1 MNEPQAE
8 GDQFYNTSP
17 ISFDDFNNLSSV
29 NESSGEQSN
38 SNQINGQASNK
49 QVNFSGQF
57 NPVQESVNR
66 DDYFI
71 RNSNQQILQEQ
82 HIIQSQQGQLFDDED
97 FFQQLEA
104 TDNPQ
109 SNQQINFLNEKKRS
123 SNNNIMKEQTQE
135 KIQQIDNRLV
145 IQQTNIWN
153 PNEIFAKKPSQTQ
166 RQAEDLINQDFYE
179 QEHQQLSIDSQER
192 TEKFQ
197 QDLQQRKL
205 HSEAGSSQGEIKSQ
219 SSIQNIQNRKMS
231 NQELFQQKNKVDQ
244 LNELEQQIQK
254 FQEIQ
259 QQIEKKRKSSSLK
272 SQSQIQMSET
282 DSQKSNPQN
291 IHQLTNESDK
301 SKQLQQFYKENSNQK
316 YQNQNPPNQQQQ
328 INQKELQQQ
337 IILTQ
342 QNQQS
347 QQNKQ
352 QEFEN
357 QQLLQ
362 IQQQQQQ
369 QLELQKQQQLQIQQQ
384 HQQQKQ
390 FQIQQQQYSQ
400 QQQVNTQQQ
409 QQQNI
414 QQQQQQNI
422 QPEKG
427 QNFQQ
432 QQKYLLSNQ
441 QQLQQQQLQLQ
452 QQQQYQQ
459 QLQQQQSQLQVQ
471 SNRQEKN
478 GFINVDY
485 NTLQVNKQQIENNTQ
500 KFKMKWESVLSDS
513 KINNDFKKFSNGH
526 QSIEKQLKYLENQQN
541 IYKQQLMSQQ
551 QHEEEERKYYS
562 KHVEEICNQIGM
574 DRSYSQSPEKY
585 DQIKQKLI
593 FNPNN
598 SQSNNSS
605 GNNQANNSS
614 VKKYNYKQIDKQQLL
629 LDKESNYNYQK
640 EGKFQQI
647 LSEGKSDSKHQK
659 NFTFS
664 HNQPTDNGPLFIAD
678 INNNLLNNQS
688 NLSNNL
694 SGNIKNIQNI
704 SQQPN
709 IIIEQIPSRVMMEN
723 IEKIDNQ
730 FSLSNEKQDFSQSNF
745 LQNNDDNIILLQ
757 NSDVANSNIQYQNQ
771 QDLHSANLMATQQD
785 LNLLCPLHPEETN
798 IFFCGTCRQFNI
810 CLICLHQGLHQ
821 NHYVLD
827 LQQEIKNINNQNV
840 NSFFLHK
847 ICNFVASLKDRKN
860 LLINKQDVITQ
871 KQKRIMN
878 QQDEIILFA
887 QNKLQ
892 EIRSNVDNFE
902 KKIHHDINKIFTH
915 WYEGFCADQDK
926 LQELVDDLQNE
937 CDYFESAFSKLPSQA
952 EGDNQ
957 LTIPA
962 SIQIYANNI
971 DKIEAI
977 LSQEDNPVYKN
988 QDLNV
993 SSLETNITERNN
1005 LELSTIVETLNNFSR
1020 KIQKTLNKLEKPSYL
1035 DSQAAY
1041 NQKSQ
1046 FESLQIHN
1054 RSKSPK
1060 QLDTFRKSPIQMS
1073 KQTTLNK
1080 FNQNN
1085 ILSERASIIQEQF
1098 YSHLYPSPLQK
1109 QQNNDNH
1116 FRSEYNVEEHFR
1128 SFSPTRLEAGQNNS
1142 QHSLSV
1148 NSMFGKNTHNT
1159 NNNQNIFQSTSI
1171 LTKHNQSYKNFENH
1185 SHRKSLS
1192 QRKID
1197 VNNISQQNKNYET
1210 ISRIK
1215 KNLDQITHSPLS
1227 SSQNSQK
1234 KLQLLQNSIIFNQM
1248 AASSAISSHSNI
1260 NIKKSDKKLQNDSKF
1275 NSIQQLQQ
1283 KSNNIS
1289 ILPAS
1294 NRQNLR
1300 NRKSE
1305 IDITTLKTGYEDLKN
1320 SNKFFNN
1327 MIPSSTQSQIQRNS
1341 PKRSLK
1347 VENQLAATHRN
1358 LHNSQ
1363 QKTSLFSAEQQN
1375 SSNKMMS
1382 NLIKY
1387 KQLYN
1392 IGKRSFFD
1400 QNSNGGDSSNSKN
1413 FQ

>member
-1 MNEPQAE
+1 MNEPQPE
-8 GDQFYNTSP
+8 TDQFYNTSP

-38 SNQINGQASNK
+38 SNQVNGQISNK
-49 QVNFSGQF
+49 QINFSGQF
-57 NPVQESVNR
+57 NPVLESVNR
-66 DDYFI
+66 DDYFT
-71 RNSNQQILQEQ
+71 RNNNQQMQQGQLIVQQ
-82 HIIQSQQGQLFDDED
+82 QQGQLFDED
-97 FFQQLEA
+97 GFFQQLEA
-104 TDNPQ
+104 AESPQ
-109 SNQQINFLNEKKRS
+109 YNQQISSLNEKKRS
-123 SNNNIMKEQTQE
+123 SNNNVMNEQIQE
-135 KIQQIDNRLV
+135 KIQKIDTRQV
-145 IQQTNIWN
+145 IKQANNWN
-153 PNEIFAKKPSQTQ
+153 PSEIFAKKHSQTQ
-166 RQAEDLINQDFYE
+166 RQAEDLISQDFYE
-179 QEHQQLSIDSQER
+179 QEQQLSIDSKER
-192 TEKFQ
+192 TDKFQ

-205 HSEAGSSQGEIKSQ
+205 LSEAGSSQGEIKSQ
-219 SSIQNIQNRKMS
+219 SSIQNVQNRKMS
-231 NQELFQQKNKVDQ
+231 NQELFQQKNKADQ

-291 IHQLTNESDK
+291 THQHTNESDK
-301 SKQLQQFYKENSNQK
+301 SKQQQQQFYKENSNQK
-316 YQNQNPPNQQQQ
+316 YQNQNSSNQLQQISQKEVQQQ
-328 INQKELQQQ
+328 ILP
-337 IILTQ
+337 TY

-347 QQNKQ
+347 QPNKQ
-352 QEFEN
+352 QEFEHQ
-357 QQLLQ
+357 QQLFQ
-362 IQQQQQQ
+362 IQQQQQIHQQQ
-369 QLELQKQQQLQIQQQ
+369 QLELQKQQQLQFQQQ
-384 HQQQKQ
+384 QQQQ
-390 FQIQQQQYSQ
+390 FQIQQQQTQ
-400 QQQVNTQQQ
+400 QQQKVQQQQFLNVQQQ
-409 QQQNI
+409 QQQQQSILPEKQQQKYQPVN
-414 QQQQQQNI
+414 QQQQQQ
-422 QPEKG
+422 QS
-427 QNFQQ
+427 QQLQQ
-432 QQKYLLSNQ
+432 QQQQYQFQ
-441 QQLQQQQLQLQ
+441 QQLQQQQA
-452 QQQQYQQ
+452 
-459 QLQQQQSQLQVQ
+459 QLQVQ

-485 NTLQVNKQQIENNTQ
+485 STLQVNKQQIESNTQ

-526 QSIEKQLKYLENQQN
+526 QSIEKQLKQLENQQN

-551 QHEEEERKYYS
+551 QHEEEEKKYYS
-562 KHVEEICNQIGM
+562 KHVEEFCNQIGM

-598 SQSNNSS
+598 SQNNNSN
-605 GNNQANNSS
+605 GNNQSNNSS
-614 VKKYNYKQIDKQQLL
+614 VKKYNYKQIDKQQFGI
-629 LDKESNYNYQK
+629 DKDSSNFYQK
-640 EGKFQQI
+640 EGLFQQI
-647 LSEGKSDSKHQK
+647 INEGKSDSKHQK

-664 HNQPTDNGPLFIAD
+664 HNQPTDNGPLFMAD
-678 INNNLLNNQS
+678 INNNLMNNQS

-709 IIIEQIPSRVMMEN
+709 IIIEQIPSRQMMEN

-771 QDLHSANLMATQQD
+771 QDLHAAHMMATQQD

-847 ICNFVASLKDRKN
+847 ICSFVASLKDRKN

-937 CDYFESAFSKLPSQA
+937 CDYFETAFSKLPSQA

-957 LTIPA
+957 FSSIPA

-993 SSLETNITERNN
+993 SSLENNITERNN

-1046 FESLQIHN
+1046 FESIQIHN

-1073 KQTTLNK
+1073 KQTALNK

-1109 QQNNDNH
+1109 QQNNDHH

-1128 SFSPTRLEAGQNNS
+1128 SFSPTRLEGGQNNS

-1148 NSMFGKNTHNT
+1148 NSMFGKNAHST

-1171 LTKHNQSYKNFENH
+1171 LSKHNQSYKNFESH

-1197 VNNISQQNKNYET
+1197 VNNISQQNKNYEA

-1248 AASSAISSHSNI
+1248 AASNAISSHSNI

-1275 NSIQQLQQ
+1275 NSIQQQQ
-1283 KSNNIS
+1283 SSNIS
-1289 ILPAS
+1289 IIPAS

-1327 MIPSSTQSQIQRNS
+1327 MLPSSTQSQIQRNS

-1358 LHNSQ
+1358 LHNSS
-1363 QKTSLFSAEQQN
+1363 QKNSLFSTEQQN

-1400 QNSNGGDSSNSKN
+1400 QNSNGGGDSSNSKN
-1413 FQ
+1413 F